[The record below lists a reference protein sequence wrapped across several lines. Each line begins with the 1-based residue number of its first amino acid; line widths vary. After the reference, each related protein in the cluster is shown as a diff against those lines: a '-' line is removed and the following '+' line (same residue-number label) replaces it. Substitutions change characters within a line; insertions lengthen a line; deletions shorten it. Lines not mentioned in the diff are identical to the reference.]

1 MLFRDLIL
9 RSVATSLYY
18 YYNTDDIVGGAGGQL
33 TDVCSAWLALFDEP
47 REPRDRTGQISNK
60 IKHRAKKEKKKDT
73 AGSTI

>member
-33 TDVCSAWLALFDEP
+33 TDVCSVWLALFDEP
-47 REPRDRTGQISNK
+47 RDRTG
-60 IKHRAKKEKKKDT
+60 
-73 AGSTI
+73 